1 MKIKGRDDTTIKID
15 DTIRISNIINLN
27 LIIRETFQVIE
38 IIKISYKC

>member
-27 LIIRETFQVIE
+27 LIIRETFQVIK